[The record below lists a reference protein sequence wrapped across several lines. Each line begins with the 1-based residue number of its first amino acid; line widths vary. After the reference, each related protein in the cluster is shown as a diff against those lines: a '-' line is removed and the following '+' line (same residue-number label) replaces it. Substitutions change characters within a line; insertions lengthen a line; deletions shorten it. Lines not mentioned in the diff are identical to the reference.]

1 MLLISAKR
9 WGFGAAEPNHEPK
22 SLQSVPPNLNPGA
35 VAQMQP
41 CHTSPPPWER
51 TTPLT
56 RDALVV
62 FGATGTEA
70 SNNVMLAAGKKFVI
84 KVLG

>member
-1 MLLISAKR
+1 MPHL
-9 WGFGAAEPNHEPK
+9 
-22 SLQSVPPNLNPGA
+22 
-35 VAQMQP
+35 
-41 CHTSPPPWER
+41 PPPWEH